1 MSVTV
6 VDSVMFFWM
15 TVVLSI
21 LALEILNTG
30 FAHILSIIT

>member
-30 FAHILSIIT
+30 FARILSIIT